1 MLCHSSQCYHS
12 LFGLLTAIPKMLCHG
27 INETSVGGLDGLTF
41 AEPLFVISKYNKWM
55 LGRYLHKILLSFL
68 NKNIIFI
75 LFASPIKAS
84 HLGIIQWP
92 LESQHPRDSNGSNW
106 RWQCQRVLW
115 IFFYCLYKT
124 VSLIRDLKYMLTL

>member
-1 MLCHSSQCYHS
+1 
-12 LFGLLTAIPKMLCHG
+12 MLCHG

-55 LGRYLHKILLSFL
+55 LGRYLHKILQSFL

-84 HLGIIQWP
+84 HLGIIQ
-92 LESQHPRDSNGSNW
+92 
-106 RWQCQRVLW
+106 
-115 IFFYCLYKT
+115 
-124 VSLIRDLKYMLTL
+124 